1 MAISKSMYLIQI
13 CIDFYFFFFF
23 YRSHFG
29 APARRKLGMRKNS
42 ESQDHVD
49 VSRRVQ
55 KTPMKAKDRF
65 FEAGELQFLFVSN
78 CHYLPF

>member
-1 MAISKSMYLIQI
+1 
-13 CIDFYFFFFF
+13 
-23 YRSHFG
+23 
-29 APARRKLGMRKNS
+29 MRKNS

-55 KTPMKAKDRF
+55 KTPMKAKDRYV
-65 FEAGELQFLFVSN
+65 EAGELQFLIVSN